1 MYLGIPRERGN
12 PTGLHFLGRVLGV
25 FAFRGLEDISLRW
38 VGYRGL
44 VLGLLLIALVFV
56 APGGLARG
64 LSTVVSAVR
73 ALHYSRQFRGSG
85 DDG

>member
-1 MYLGIPRERGN
+1 MG
-12 PTGLHFLGRVLGV
+12 TGPGYISWGPVLGV
-25 FAFRGLEDISLRW
+25 FAFRGLEDISVRW

-44 VLGLLLIALVFV
+44 VLGLLLIAFVFV

-73 ALHYSRQFRGSG
+73 ALPYSRQFRGSG

>member
-1 MYLGIPRERGN
+1 MTVLGGSR
-12 PTGLHFLGRVLGV
+12 HFLGPVVGA
-25 FAFRGLEDISLRW
+25 FAFGGLEDISLRW

-73 ALHYSRQFRGSG
+73 ALPYSRQFKGSR

>member
-1 MYLGIPRERGN
+1 MALDKRQVVEMRRTMILIRVDGRGQ
-12 PTGLHFLGRVLGV
+12 VLQN
-25 FAFRGLEDISLRW
+25 EDISLRW

-64 LSTVVSAVR
+64 LSTVGSAVR
-73 ALHYSRQFRGSG
+73 ALPYSRQFRGSG